1 MHYEAKSR
9 LNTPH
14 GGLRLNRE
22 LNQAN
27 RMNVTANILCY
38 KSKTLSNGEHPLMIR
53 VCKDGKKKYRSLGVS
68 VNPKFWNFEKNTLK
82 PNCPN
87 YEYISKIIADKANE
101 LSKEI
106 VKLKSERKDF
116 TASTLLE
123 EKRQRVNPRTVND
136 LFCEQI
142 KRLQDEGRR
151 GYMLSVRQV
160 YNSLLMFNRHLD
172 IYFSD
177 IDIPFLRRYETWLRK
192 QGLAENTI
200 GIRFRTLRAIYNLA
214 IEQNLVKAE
223 SYPFKK
229 YKVSHLQE
237 ETLKRSLS
245 KQDIERIFAYKSAN
259 RYMRFPIDI
268 FAFTYYCGGINFIDI
283 ANLTQANIVEDKL
296 IYKRHKTGKL
306 IKIPL
311 QPQAVE
317 LIKKYHCK
325 ENPYLFPILSD
336 FHKTEIQKANRIH
349 KVITKVN
356 KRLKEIGEE
365 LHLPISLTTYV
376 ARHSQATVMKKAGV
390 STSVIR
396 EIMGH
401 SSERV
406 TQIYLDSFDN
416 EQINEAMN
424 NLL

>member
-1 MHYEAKSR
+1 
-9 LNTPH
+9 
-14 GGLRLNRE
+14 
-22 LNQAN
+22 
-27 RMNVTANILCY
+27 MNITANIVCY

-53 VCKDGKKKYRSLGVS
+53 VCKGGKKKYKSLGIS
-68 VNPKFWNFEKNTLK
+68 VNPKFWNFEKNALK
-82 PNCPN
+82 PNIPN
-87 YEYISKIIADKANE
+87 YEYLNKIITDKANE

-116 TASTLLE
+116 TVSTLIE
-123 EKRQRVNPRTVND
+123 ANCKRAKPRTVND
-136 LFCEQI
+136 LFCELI
-142 KRLQDEGRR
+142 KQLKDEDRR
-151 GYMLSVRQV
+151 GYMLSVKQV
-160 YNSLLMFNRHLD
+160 YNSLLKFNKHLD

-177 IDIPFLRRYETWLRK
+177 IDILFLRQYETWLRK
-192 QGLAENTI
+192 QRLAENTI
-200 GIRFRTLRAIYNLA
+200 GIRFRTLRAVYNLA

-223 SYPFKK
+223 NYPFKK

-237 ETLKRSLS
+237 ETVKRSLS
-245 KQDIERIFAYKSAN
+245 KQDIERILSYKSTN
-259 RYMRFPIDI
+259 RYICFTIDL

-283 ANLTQANIVEDKL
+283 ANLTQANIIEDKL

-311 QPQAVE
+311 QQQAIE
-317 LIKKYHCK
+317 LIKKYHNK
-325 ENPYLFPILSD
+325 DSQYLFPILSN
-336 FHKTEIQKANRIH
+336 FHETEIQKANRIH

-365 LHLPISLTTYV
+365 LNLPIPLTTYV

-390 STSVIR
+390 STAVIC

-416 EQINEAMN
+416 EQINQAMK

>member
-1 MHYEAKSR
+1 
-9 LNTPH
+9 
-14 GGLRLNRE
+14 
-22 LNQAN
+22 
-27 RMNVTANILCY
+27 
-38 KSKTLSNGEHPLMIR
+38 MIR
-53 VCKDGKKKYRSLGVS
+53 VCKDGKKKYKSLGIS
-68 VNPKFWNFEKNTLK
+68 VNPKFWNFEKNALK
-82 PNCPN
+82 PNIPN
-87 YEYISKIIADKANE
+87 YEYLNKIITDKANE

-116 TASTLLE
+116 TVSTLIE
-123 EKRQRVNPRTVND
+123 ANCKRTKPRTVND
-136 LFCEQI
+136 LFCELI
-142 KRLQDEGRR
+142 KQLKEEDRR
-151 GYMLSVRQV
+151 GYMLSVKQV
-160 YNSLLMFNRHLD
+160 YNSLLKFNKHLD

-177 IDIPFLRRYETWLRK
+177 IDILFLRQYETWLRK
-192 QGLAENTI
+192 QRLAENTI
-200 GIRFRTLRAIYNLA
+200 GIRFRTLRAVYNLA

-223 SYPFKK
+223 NYPFKK

-237 ETLKRSLS
+237 ETVKRSLS
-245 KQDIERIFAYKSAN
+245 KQDIERILSYKSTN
-259 RYMRFPIDI
+259 RYICFTIDL

-283 ANLTQANIVEDKL
+283 ANLTQANIIEDKL
-296 IYKRHKTGKL
+296 IYKRYKTGKL

-311 QPQAVE
+311 QQQAIE
-317 LIKKYHCK
+317 LIKKYHNK
-325 ENPYLFPILSD
+325 DSQYLFPILSN
-336 FHKTEIQKANRIH
+336 FHETEIQKANRIH

-365 LHLPISLTTYV
+365 LNLPIPLTTYV

-390 STSVIR
+390 STAVIC

-416 EQINEAMN
+416 EQINQAMK